1 MKRPL
6 TATPQQAIKKAA
18 QITLDEFEKM
28 MEKYWEKD
36 KEEFISEEDEATK
49 SEIEDEEWIDL
60 NE

>member
-6 TATPQQAIKKAA
+6 TATPQQAIKKVA